1 MPTAAVILADGHG
14 PGPAMVL
21 PRPLLPVGDR
31 AILDVVLAQLRDAG
45 VAEVLITGG
54 RHASLLRTVVGDG
67 SAHGLRIR
75 YQPDGP
81 LAGLTDTFL
90 MMHGDAYTDL
100 DYGHLIAAHR
110 QAGNA
115 LTIATTER
123 EVPTEFGV
131 VGGEGRS
138 VTGYETR
145 PPVRCRADMGVY
157 AVEPSALAGAAADG
171 PALAQA
177 LLARGERVGAYEH
190 GGFWFDLGRPEDFDA
205 AQLHVAS
212 GATRRRAA

>member
-1 MPTAAVILADGHG
+1 MAAVILAGRPG
-14 PGPAMVL
+14 PGPPMVL

-31 AILDVVLAQLRDAG
+31 AILDIVLAQLREAG
-45 VAEVLITGG
+45 FGEVVITGG

-67 SAHGLRIR
+67 SSHGLRIR
-75 YQPDGP
+75 YEPDGS

-90 MMHGDAYTDL
+90 LMHGDAYTDL

-123 EVPTEFGV
+123 ELPTEFGIV
-131 VGGEGRS
+131 HADGDS

-145 PPVRCRADMGVY
+145 PPVRCRVDMGIY
-157 AVEPSALAGAAADG
+157 AVEPGAAADG
-171 PALAQA
+171 ATLAQE
-177 LLARGERVGAYEH
+177 LLARGERVGAFAH
-190 GGFWFDLGRPEDFDA
+190 HGFWFDLGRREDFDA
-205 AQLHVAS
+205 AQLQAAS
-212 GATRRRAA
+212 GGTRRRAA